1 MEDRPMARRSKREY
15 LQSIYA
21 RYRQSSRAEKQAIL
35 DEFMQVC
42 GYHRK
47 YAIWLL
53 SRPLP
58 SRFLK
63 KSLQMGVYVYGPAH
77 RQPSRRAYARTQ
89 YSPARD
95 V

>member
-1 MEDRPMARRSKREY
+1 MARRSKREY
-15 LQSIYA
+15 LQSIDE
-21 RYRQSSRAEKQAIL
+21 RYRQSSRAEKQTIL

-58 SRFLK
+58 SGARPRRIPKRASVYSEAATDEEDGF
-63 KSLQMGVYVYGPAH
+63 SLSFEGWHCKVF
-77 RQPSRRAYARTQ
+77 
-89 YSPARD
+89 
-95 V
+95 